1 MVQTIPKSATI
12 GTGAKNIAM
21 NPSDVAN
28 MAIKTEGPRFTIVV
42 RTAPG
47 IVSRLISSSNR
58 AWNWMA

>member
-21 NPSDVAN
+21 NPSAVADI
-28 MAIKTEGPRFTIVV
+28 AIRTEGPRLTTVV
-42 RTAPG
+42 HTASG
-47 IVSRLISSSNR
+47 IVLCRISSSNR